1 MFIEIVSLIALS
13 VITAIVF
20 SALLVAAIMAI
31 ITFSEYIANQL
42 SGWFRLL
49 KIWYRERNGKIRSA
63 VIVIRGRDEKKLT
76 YKLKVDEKVYVESD
90 VPEFK
95 EMLDQAEN
103 KKSFI
108 EIEGRKVAAVHVDKD
123 AEEQAL
129 NQNNNNF

>member
-1 MFIEIVSLIALS
+1 M
-13 VITAIVF
+13 F